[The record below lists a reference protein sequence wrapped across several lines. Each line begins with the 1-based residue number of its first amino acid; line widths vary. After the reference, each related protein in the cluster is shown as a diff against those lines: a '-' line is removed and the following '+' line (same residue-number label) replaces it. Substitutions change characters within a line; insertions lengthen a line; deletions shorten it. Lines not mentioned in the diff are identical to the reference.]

1 MKSRDLVGLVRAHHQ
16 YPASLSSFL
25 LDATRS
31 DTSMRNLYF
40 FLGALLLVD
49 GVFGDD
55 VKVSLSVMEGD
66 SVTLKHHTAIPEDA
80 SADWCFGD
88 EIIAIK
94 ETGGSFSTSKGDKVG
109 FKDRLNVDKQNGSLT
124 ITNITTKDT
133 RDYKLKI
140 SGKAVPTTEIFS
152 VTVTDAMKSLS
163 VTVGDTVTLHTGV
176 TDIQKDDLIQWK
188 FGDQVLKGPGDTRW
202 RNENGDLTIRN
213 IQSQQYG
220 DYELEINTNSMILHR
235 KLHINISGNMTK
247 VSVKAGEYITLNTG
261 LSNTQG
267 YDQIILKFEDSFAEI
282 NKWNIG
288 FVTHDTS
295 ADGRFKDRLW
305 MPSNTASLTIHD
317 SRITDSGVY
326 HLNMISSSHTIQRNI
341 SVTVSGSDRSGA
353 VSGISGASVVL
364 MLWAVTVSLLHEV

>member
-1 MKSRDLVGLVRAHHQ
+1 
-16 YPASLSSFL
+16 
-25 LDATRS
+25 
-31 DTSMRNLYF
+31 MRNLYF

-152 VTVTDAMKSLS
+152 VTVT
-163 VTVGDTVTLHTGV
+163 
-176 TDIQKDDLIQWK
+176 
-188 FGDQVLKGPGDTRW
+188 
-202 RNENGDLTIRN
+202 
-213 IQSQQYG
+213 
-220 DYELEINTNSMILHR
+220 
-235 KLHINISGNMTK
+235 GNMTK